1 MNPTT
6 TPSTPTA
13 ATLPSDAERLLAT
26 ADAALRAMDRAAFP
40 VPARVVRRV
49 IAQDLGL
56 AGIGFS
62 VPHRKSW
69 VIALERAQRLM
80 DPVELGVDSWES
92 LPASILLLAR
102 PDEDEVEHLTLD
114 QLLLRYWRL
123 LFHARLDLTLKSRIE
138 FGDLSIPDIRSRID
152 EIGQVEFDEAQAVLV
167 RERMLIPDFTR
178 SDAFAEFVAVFLE
191 LSYFSPEWLADW
203 FPSIEDPEQILDLL
217 RHDIDADELY
227 RTARPAGAPEPA
239 GAMADDALTQPVS
252 GEVVPTAATK
262 PERVVRRW
270 LRSAERYAAKGNAV
284 RAARLFHSA
293 REASTGELRDESDN
307 GLKEAVRSLATR
319 LREALDQPERE
330 EADWRL
336 VLLALVPKA
345 ASGFWN
351 SDARLLHDLQKLC
364 VDAEREVFVVDALV
378 WMFSLG
384 RRPLRRL
391 LPHQRE
397 VLMSRH
403 LRGAIR
409 RLGRSRLSRED
420 RELLSRLLHG
430 ASKSVERESR
440 ERLRPVLGAALDHVE
455 LKPTSLPERVAR
467 GKVVEEL
474 LDLVVERGFFTMGQ
488 LRDTLSRS
496 DLKLRD
502 VSNWRDVVVGD
513 QLLRLNRVLDVEL
526 DGVYHPGEFYMR
538 WLIGVSS
545 LFFGTP
551 LGRILTLWLILPF
564 GGAFVILEGLN
575 HIAHAVAKYVS
586 DHPPHL
592 LTRDT
597 LLGTGLL
604 LLALIHSAHVRKL
617 TGRVLWA
624 FLRVGHG
631 LLFELPARLLKIAG
645 VKAFLRSTPVLL
657 FRRFLLTPML
667 LTALAWIPLS
677 GVDWVEAHRLM
688 TVAGTF
694 VVFNVALNSRMGRLL
709 EDATTEWFAWTW
721 YTVRVR
727 VFVAFFE
734 AVMDAFKQM
743 LEWVERVLYAV
754 DEWLRF
760 RSGES
765 SVSLLLKAVLGVFWS
780 AISFVIRFLVNLLIE
795 PQINPIKHFPVVTV
809 SHKIILP
816 LQPMLAGLLTP
827 TLGTAWGQSV
837 ATAVIFGC
845 PGIFGFLVW
854 ELKENWRLY
863 GANRPRRLQPVRVGH
878 HGETILRLMK
888 PGFHSGTLPKLYAR
902 LRKGHRLT
910 DTARR
915 QARLTHNSEQLHH
928 LEEAIERFVERDLL
942 AVLIECPEWRY
953 RDLAVGEVHLAC
965 NHVRVEIECPSLGG
979 APLRVT
985 MQEQAGWVVAGIS
998 GPGWIGR
1005 LSESDRI
1012 VLEHALVGFYSK
1024 SGVDLIRERIEA
1036 ALDHRPLPYDIA
1048 EGELVVWPGERFEHE
1063 VSYAVQESRHYWPRP
1078 ASVANRFSLPRIEAD
1093 DILFSRA
1100 PTTWDAWTEL
1110 WKPAT
1115 SAADALARR
1124 NRLHLLPDTDRVPL
1138 GG

>member
-1 MNPTT
+1 M
-6 TPSTPTA
+6 
-13 ATLPSDAERLLAT
+13 LAV
-26 ADAALRAMDRAAFP
+26 ADAALRAADRAAFA

-80 DPVELGVDSWES
+80 DPVELGIDGWDAV
-92 LPASILLLAR
+92 PASILLLAR

-114 QLLLRYWRL
+114 QMLLRYWRL
-123 LFHARLDLTLKSRIE
+123 LFHARIDLTLKSRVE
-138 FGDLSIPDIRSRID
+138 FGDLSIPAVRARID

-167 RERMLIPDFTR
+167 REQMLVPDFTR
-178 SDAFAEFVAVFLE
+178 SDVFAEFAAVFLE
-191 LSYFSPEWLADW
+191 LWYFSPKWLSDW
-203 FPSIEDPEQILDLL
+203 FPSIESPEPILAML
-217 RHDIDADELY
+217 RRDVDAEALF
-227 RTARPAGAPEPA
+227 RTARLAGAPDPDDSGVLMTA
-239 GAMADDALTQPVS
+239 TDTSPMADAQ
-252 GEVVPTAATK
+252 TAGSAR

-270 LRSAERYAAKGNAV
+270 LRSAERYASRGNAV
-284 RAARLFHSA
+284 RAARMFHAA
-293 REASTGELRDESDN
+293 REAASGD
-307 GLKEAVRSLATR
+307 V
-319 LREALDQPERE
+319 RE
-330 EADWRL
+330 EAETGLRGAVGSLAVRLRGALGQQESDEAEWRS
-336 VLLALVPKA
+336 VLAALVPKA
-345 ASGFWN
+345 AEGFWN
-351 SDARLLHDLQKLC
+351 SDARLLYDLQKLC

-378 WMFSLG
+378 WMLSLG
-384 RRPLRRL
+384 RRPLRRP

-409 RLGRSRLSRED
+409 RLGRSRLSGED
-420 RELLSRLLHG
+420 RDLLTRLLHD
-430 ASKSVERESR
+430 ASKSVEHASR
-440 ERLRPVLGAALDHVE
+440 ERLRPVLGTALDRVE
-455 LKPTSLPERVAR
+455 LIPHGLPERVAR
-467 GKVVEEL
+467 RKVVEEL

-502 VSNWRDVVVGD
+502 VANWRDVVVGD

-545 LFFGTP
+545 LFFGTVV
-551 LGRILTLWLILPF
+551 GRLLTLWVLLPF
-564 GGAFVILEGLN
+564 GAAFVILEGLN
-575 HIAHAVAKYVS
+575 HIAHAVAKHVS
-586 DHPPHL
+586 EHQPNL
-592 LTRDT
+592 MTRET
-597 LLGTGLL
+597 LIGAGVV
-604 LLALIHSAHVRKL
+604 LLALIHSEHARRVA
-617 TGRVLWA
+617 GRVLWS

-631 LLFELPARLLKIAG
+631 LFIALPARLLKIAG

-657 FRRFLLTPML
+657 FRRFLVTPMI

-677 GVDWVEAHRLM
+677 SMEGVQAHRLM
-688 TVAGTF
+688 TVAATF
-694 VVFNVALNSRMGRLL
+694 VVFNVALNSRWGRVL

-727 VFVAFFE
+727 VFVALFE
-734 AVMDAFKQM
+734 AVMDAFKRM

-765 SVSLLLKAVLGVFWS
+765 AVSLWLKAVLGVFWS
-780 AISFVIRFLVNLLIE
+780 AIAFVIRFLVNLLIE

-827 TLGTAWGQSV
+827 TLGTAWGQSI

-863 GANRPRRLQPVRVGH
+863 GANRPKRLQPVRVGH

-910 DTARR
+910 DAARR
-915 QARLTHNSEQLHH
+915 QAKLTRNSEQLHH

-942 AVLIECPEWRY
+942 AVLAESPEWPHRN
-953 RDLAVGEVHLAC
+953 LAVGNVHLAC
-965 NHVRVEIECPSLGG
+965 NHVRVEILCPPLGST
-979 APLRVT
+979 ALRVT
-985 MQEQAGWVVAGIS
+985 LQEQAGWVVAGIS
-998 GPGWIGR
+998 GAGWIGR
-1005 LSESDRI
+1005 LNESERI

-1024 SGVDLIRERIEA
+1024 SGVDLVRERIEA

-1048 EGELVVWPGERFEHE
+1048 EGELVVWPGDRFEHE
-1063 VSYAVQESRHYWPRP
+1063 VSYAVQDSRHFWPRP
-1078 ASVANRFSLPRIEAD
+1078 ASIANRFSLPRIDAD
-1093 DILFSRA
+1093 EILFSRA
-1100 PTTWDAWTEL
+1100 PTSWEAWLEM

-1124 NRLHLLPDTDRVPL
+1124 NRLYLLPDTNRVPL
-1138 GG
+1138 SG